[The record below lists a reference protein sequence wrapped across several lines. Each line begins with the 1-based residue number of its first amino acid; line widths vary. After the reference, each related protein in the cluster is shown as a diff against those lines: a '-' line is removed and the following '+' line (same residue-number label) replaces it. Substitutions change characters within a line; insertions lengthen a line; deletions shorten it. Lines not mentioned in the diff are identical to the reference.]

1 MACETSASASSR
13 KALYAYDTVHAAP
26 GRLVNRCMLG
36 LEVCLELSRAQPA
49 VGEARSAY
57 NPHSAAELA
66 TPSTSLDCQQNSNVY
81 G

>member
-13 KALYAYDTVHAAP
+13 KAQYAYDTVNAAL

-36 LEVCLELSRAQPA
+36 LEVCLELTRAQPG
-49 VGEARSAY
+49 VGEARSAD

-66 TPSTSLDCQQNSNVY
+66 TPSTSLDQQNSNVY